1 MARVTVE
8 DCVVRVP
15 NRFELVLLAGQRAR
29 EVTAGAPL
37 AVDRDNDKN
46 PVVALREIADEVVQL
61 AHLRDALVRGMQK
74 HVEMDEPEEIP
85 EIEQSLFGVADP
97 TGALIEENATDVQSL
112 DEELEEDLLE
122 VEEEADIADLPEG
135 DVENFEEQP

>member
-8 DCVVRVP
+8 DCVVKIP

-61 AHLRDALVRGMQK
+61 EHLRDALVRGMQK

>member
-61 AHLRDALVRGMQK
+61 EHLRDALVRGMQK

-97 TGALIEENATDVQSL
+97 TGALIEENAADVQSL

>member
-61 AHLRDALVRGMQK
+61 EHLRDALVRGMQK

>member
-1 MARVTVE
+1 
-8 DCVVRVP
+8 
-15 NRFELVLLAGQRAR
+15 
-29 EVTAGAPL
+29 
-37 AVDRDNDKN
+37 
-46 PVVALREIADEVVQL
+46 
-61 AHLRDALVRGMQK
+61 
-74 HVEMDEPEEIP
+74 MDEPEEIP

>member
-8 DCVVRVP
+8 DCVLKVP

-61 AHLRDALVRGMQK
+61 EHLRDALVRGMQK

>member
-1 MARVTVE
+1 MRRRAAKGGLSRRCSCCRPAATPLYSVVYVGSAEGRRMARVTVE
-8 DCVVRVP
+8 DWVVRVP

-61 AHLRDALVRGMQK
+61 EHLRDALVRGMQK
-74 HVEMDEPEEIP
+74 HVEMDEP
-85 EIEQSLFGVADP
+85 
-97 TGALIEENATDVQSL
+97 
-112 DEELEEDLLE
+112 
-122 VEEEADIADLPEG
+122 
-135 DVENFEEQP
+135 